1 MANLPSIK
9 TLTQIFDDNAKEAR
23 KVLEFT
29 QPSQCEAYPA
39 AQARIRECY
48 HPPKLGDLKRTILN
62 QLGDFYGQETVQF
75 ANGSTAYYLNAGD
88 TYTPTLIYFEGNY
101 RVQDIGS
108 LIEAQ
113 ERRHNRAIS
122 H

>member
-9 TLTQIFDDNAKEAR
+9 TLSRIFGDNAKEAR

-29 QPSQCEAYPA
+29 RSSQCESYPA
-39 AQARIRECY
+39 AQARIREC
-48 HPPKLGDLKRTILN
+48 HTPPKLGDLKRTILN
-62 QLGDFYGQETVQF
+62 ELGDFSGQESIQF
-75 ANGSTAYYLNAGD
+75 ANESVAYYLNAGD
-88 TYTPTLIYFEGNY
+88 TYTPTLIYFDGNY
-101 RVQDIGS
+101 RVQDIGT
-108 LIEAQ
+108 LIETQ